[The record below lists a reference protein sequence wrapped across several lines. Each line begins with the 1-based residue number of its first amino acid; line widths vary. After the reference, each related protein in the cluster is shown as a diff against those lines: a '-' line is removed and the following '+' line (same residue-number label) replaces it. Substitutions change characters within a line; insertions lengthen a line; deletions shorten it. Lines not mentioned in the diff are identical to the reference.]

1 MTSKVKIKVITDP
14 DEADR
19 RIDNFLASTL
29 KTVPRQLIYKLI
41 RKGQVRINGRRVKQH
56 YRLQI
61 DDEVRIPPIRSVED
75 VPINVSDRFLEDLE
89 NSIVFEDDNLVCFN
103 KLEGVAVHGGS
114 SLKYGLIEGIRVSR
128 ANNKLELAHRIDL
141 SLIHI

>member
-41 RKGQVRINGRRVKQH
+41 RKGQVRI
-56 YRLQI
+56 
-61 DDEVRIPPIRSVED
+61 
-75 VPINVSDRFLEDLE
+75 
-89 NSIVFEDDNLVCFN
+89 
-103 KLEGVAVHGGS
+103 
-114 SLKYGLIEGIRVSR
+114 
-128 ANNKLELAHRIDL
+128 L